1 MPQLKDFG
9 QRFKVNGF
17 MSQVDNKHIIA
28 QEFIIHEATLKSQA
42 VLGQLM
48 DGLKSLGV
56 LEVMQ
61 KISSTFGPLF
71 IHQNQT
77 LDAPTLMSTLSVP
90 THLSPE
96 KEAGIEMLH
105 KFIMETSELP

>member
-1 MPQLKDFG
+1 MPQLLDFK

-28 QEFIIHEATLKSQA
+28 QEFIIHEATLKRQT

-48 DGLKSLGV
+48 DGPKPLGFLDV
-56 LEVMQ
+56 KQ
-61 KISSTFGPLF
+61 KISSTFESLF

-77 LDAPTLMSTLSVP
+77 LDAPT
-90 THLSPE
+90 
-96 KEAGIEMLH
+96 
-105 KFIMETSELP
+105 